1 MTQCNSAT
9 MSMTKS
15 RICSSR
21 NCFWNSISFHSSSI
35 RLVNF
40 TLFCVLIPIIITTL
54 SKMCGLWSLSLALC
68 LIHGL
73 LLFENCKKMYLFTH
87 QKCHEMWW
95 FGSGA
100 AGAFHL
106 SMYLCM
112 RWQSNSCSW
121 NDFNRN
127 WGKKYENSH
136 ANTLTYV
143 HTDTIAA
150 QTRWLKNVV
159 CGVRACIHQFI
170 FYTFFFS
177 FVRLLALFLLA
188 RFRFIDSKRGPYAF
202 THVWEN
208 VMSAHSTIRHHIQVN
223 VVRRL
228 LIL

>member
-54 SKMCGLWSLSLALC
+54 SKICGLWSLSLALC

-127 WGKKYENSH
+127 WEKKYENSH

-170 FYTFFFS
+170 FYTFFFHS
-177 FVRLLALFLLA
+177 FACSLSFSSLVF
-188 RFRFIDSKRGPYAF
+188 G
-202 THVWEN
+202 
-208 VMSAHSTIRHHIQVN
+208 
-223 VVRRL
+223 L
-228 LIL
+228 LIANEVRTHSHMCERMWWAPIRQSDITFKWTLFVVF